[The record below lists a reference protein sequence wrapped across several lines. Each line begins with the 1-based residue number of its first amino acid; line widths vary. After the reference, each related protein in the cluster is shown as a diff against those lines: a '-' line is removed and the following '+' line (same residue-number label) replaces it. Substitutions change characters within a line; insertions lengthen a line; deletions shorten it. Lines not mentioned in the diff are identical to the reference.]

1 MILNEFKKFIFNE
14 KDSYEDFGII
24 ITSMPP
30 IPLPERDIESIQ
42 VTGSNKVLHVDN
54 GAYKKF
60 DYTIECILKDLSKLD
75 DLRKLFHSVGTIEL
89 SILPGRQFNCRNVN
103 QIDFEN
109 FVNAGIS
116 FPLILEMEPLSFG
129 KEEKTLSFTES
140 SDFVIGGNETTYP
153 KINVTGTGE
162 ITLNNISFQVL
173 ESDITLD
180 TDLQEAY
187 NGFLSKNDKVILDD
201 FPTLFAGQNS
211 IVLPANVTVTITYH
225 ERWL

>member
-1 MILNEFKKFIFNE
+1 MILNEFKTFIFND

-24 ITSMPP
+24 VTNMPP
-30 IPLPERDIESIQ
+30 IPLPERDISSIQ
-42 VTGSNKVLHVDN
+42 VQGSNRILHIDN

-75 DLRKLFHSVGTIEL
+75 DLRKLFRTEGTIEL
-89 SILPGRQFNCRNVN
+89 SILPGRKFNCRNIN

-109 FVNAGIS
+109 FVNAGVS
-116 FPLILEMEPLSFG
+116 FPLILEMEPLSYS
-129 KEEKTLSFTES
+129 KEEKTLEFTES
-140 SDFVIGGNETTYP
+140 SDFIVGGNEQTVMKMTV
-153 KINVTGTGE
+153 IGTGE
-162 ITLNNISFQVL
+162 ITLNNVSFQIL
-173 ESDITLD
+173 ESGITLD

-201 FPTLFAGQNS
+201 FPVLNPGENTITLPENM
-211 IVLPANVTVTITYH
+211 TVTISYN